1 MVVNALLLLCKS
13 LTIAAIA
20 KLSLLVGIAHISKS
34 PSAIVNDLVGTLNQ
48 VEQLCIHLQLLIA
61 LVFMAFLPLA
71 IGIFDVRWEEF
82 RIQSVHNLEVGEMID
97 VCLNTYIEE
106 VLPVWNLL

>member
-1 MVVNALLLLCKS
+1 
-13 LTIAAIA
+13 
-20 KLSLLVGIAHISKS
+20 
-34 PSAIVNDLVGTLNQ
+34 
-48 VEQLCIHLQLLIA
+48 
-61 LVFMAFLPLA
+61 MAFLSLA
-71 IGIFDVRWEEF
+71 VGVFDVCWEEF

>member
-20 KLSLLVGIAHISKS
+20 KLSLLVSIAHVSKS
-34 PSAIVNDLVGTLNQ
+34 SSAIVQDLIGTLDQ

-61 LVFMAFLPLA
+61 LVFMAFLSLA
-71 IGIFDVRWEEF
+71 VGVFYIRWEEF
-82 RIQSVHNLEVGEMID
+82 GIQSVHNLE
-97 VCLNTYIEE
+97 
-106 VLPVWNLL
+106 